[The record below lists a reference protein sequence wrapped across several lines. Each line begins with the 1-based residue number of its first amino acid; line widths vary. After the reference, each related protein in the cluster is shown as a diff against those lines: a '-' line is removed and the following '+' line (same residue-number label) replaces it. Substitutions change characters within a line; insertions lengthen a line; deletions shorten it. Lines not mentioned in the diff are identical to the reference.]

1 MEVTR
6 MAEREYVVGID
17 LGTTNSEV
25 AVVKDGKPEVIQNAE
40 GNRLTPSVVA
50 FTKSGEILVGEP
62 AKRQAILNAERTVR
76 SIKRHMGSD
85 YKVKIDN
92 KEYTPQEI
100 SAFVLRKLKKDAEAA
115 LNGKVKRAVITVPAY
130 FEDSQ
135 RQATKDAGRIAGL
148 EVMRIINEPTAAAL
162 AYGVDKNKEE
172 NVIVCDLGGGT
183 FDVSLLEIGG
193 GVIEVKATSGNNHLG
208 GDDFDQR
215 IMDWLIDTF
224 KKDTGIDLSNDKQAL
239 QRLKDA
245 SERAKI
251 ELTTK
256 METQISLPYI
266 TADANGPKHLEATLT
281 RAKLESLIQDI
292 VEKMRE
298 PIETVLNDAKISPDD
313 IAEILLVGGS
323 TRMPIIQRF
332 LKDIF
337 HKEPSKAVNPDEAV
351 AIGAA
356 IEASILAGETKR
368 DVVLV
373 DVTPLS
379 LGVEVKGGLF
389 HKLIPRNT
397 TIPTKKSEI
406 FTTAEDGQTEVEI
419 NVLQGERE
427 LAVDNKSLGRFTLT
441 GIAPAPRGV
450 PQIEVTFDIDS
461 DGIVHVSAK
470 DKATGKS
477 QSIVISG
484 TSNLSED
491 EIKKMVEEAKKYEE
505 EDKKRKQ
512 QVELK
517 NNADALTYQ
526 IDKLLKEQGD
536 KIDPTLRGEVESM
549 VKDLKDAIEHDDYAR
564 MKILVDDLNKK
575 SQEIG
580 QKLYQQASANNNA
593 AGSTSSTASNDDN
606 TTDDG
611 TVNAEYQGK

>member
-1 MEVTR
+1 
-6 MAEREYVVGID
+6 MAEREYVIGID

-25 AVVKDGKPEVIQNAE
+25 AVVKEGKPEVIQNAE

-50 FTKSGEILVGEP
+50 FTKTGEILVGEP
-62 AKRQAILNAERTVR
+62 AKRQAILNAQRTVR

-100 SAFVLRKLKKDAEAA
+100 SAFVLRKLRKDAEAA
-115 LNGKVKRAVITVPAY
+115 LGGKVRRAVITVPAY

-172 NVIVCDLGGGT
+172 TVIVCDLGGGT

-215 IMDWLIDTF
+215 IMDWLIDNF

-266 TADANGPKHLEATLT
+266 TADSTGPKHLEATLT

-292 VEKMRE
+292 VEKMRA
-298 PIETVLNDAKISPDD
+298 PIETVLSDAKISADD
-313 IAEILLVGGS
+313 IAEVLLVGGS

-332 LKDIF
+332 LKEIF

-379 LGVEVKGGLF
+379 LGVEVRGGLF
-389 HKLIPRNT
+389 HKIIPRNT

-427 LAVDNKSLGRFTLT
+427 LASDNKSLGRFALT

-477 QSIVISG
+477 QSIVIRGS
-484 TSNLSED
+484 SNLSED
-491 EIKKMVEEAKKYEE
+491 EVKRMVEEAKKYEE

-517 NNADALTYQ
+517 NNADALVYQ
-526 IDKLLKEQGD
+526 IEKLLKDQGD
-536 KIDPTLRGEVESM
+536 KIDASLRSEVESM
-549 VKDLKDAIEHDDYAR
+549 TNDLKDAIEHDDYAR
-564 MKILVDDLNKK
+564 MKILVDDLKKK

-580 QKLYQQASANNNA
+580 QRLYQQAASN
-593 AGSTSSTASNDDN
+593 TASGTSTTNDS
-606 TTDDG
+606 TDDG

>member
-1 MEVTR
+1 
-6 MAEREYVVGID
+6 MAEKEFVVGID
-17 LGTTNSEV
+17 LGTTNSEI
-25 AVVKDGKPEVIQNAE
+25 ATVKNGKPEVIQNSE
-40 GNRLTPSVVA
+40 GSRLTPSIVA
-50 FTKSGEILVGEP
+50 FSKTGEILVGEP

-115 LNGKVKRAVITVPAY
+115 LGGKITKAVITVPAY

-135 RQATKDAGRIAGL
+135 RQATKDAGKIAGL

-162 AYGVDKNKEE
+162 AYGVDKGKEE
-172 NVIVCDLGGGT
+172 KVIVCDLGGGT
-183 FDVSLLEIGG
+183 FDISLLEIGG

-215 IMDWLIDTF
+215 IINWLIDNF
-224 KKDTGIDLSNDKQAL
+224 KKDTGVDLSNDKQAL

-256 METQISLPYI
+256 METQINLPYI
-266 TADANGPKHLEATLT
+266 TADATGPKHLEVTLT
-281 RAKLESLIQDI
+281 RAKFESLIQDV

-298 PIETVLNDAKISPDD
+298 PIETVLSDTKITADD
-313 IAEILLVGGS
+313 IDEILLVGGS

-337 HKEPSKAVNPDEAV
+337 HKEPSKAVNPDEAI
-351 AIGAA
+351 ALGAA
-356 IEASILAGETKR
+356 LQASILTGDIKKE
-368 DVVLV
+368 VVLV

-379 LGVEVKGGLF
+379 LGVEVKGGLM
-389 HKLIPRNT
+389 HKLIKRNT

-406 FTTAEDGQTEVEI
+406 FTTAEDGQPEVEI

-427 LAVDNKSLGRFTLT
+427 IASENKSLGRFSLT
-441 GIAPAPRGV
+441 GIPPAPRGV

-470 DKATGKS
+470 DKGTGKE

-484 TSNLSED
+484 SSNLSE
-491 EIKKMVEEAKKYEE
+491 EEVNKMVEEAKKYEE

-512 QVELK
+512 QVSLK
-517 NNADALTYQ
+517 NNADSLVYQ
-526 IDKLLKEQGD
+526 MEKLLKEQGD
-536 KIDPTLRGEVESM
+536 KVDPALRSEVESM

-564 MKILVDDLNKK
+564 MKVLMDDLQKK
-575 SQEIG
+575 SQEVG
-580 QKLYQQASANNNA
+580 QKLYQQASTNA
-593 AGSTSSTASNDDN
+593 AGSTGGKGTDQNNSGP
-606 TTDDG
+606 DDG
-611 TVNAEYQGK
+611 EAVNAEYQGK

>member
-1 MEVTR
+1 
-6 MAEREYVVGID
+6 MAEKEYVVGID

-25 AVVKDGKPEVIQNAE
+25 AVVRDGKPEVIPNAE

-50 FTKSGEILVGEP
+50 FTKTGEVLVGEP

-100 SAFVLRKLKKDAEAA
+100 SAFVLRKLRKDAEAA
-115 LNGKVKRAVITVPAY
+115 LGGKVRRAVITVPAY

-172 NVIVCDLGGGT
+172 TVIVCDLGGGT

-215 IMDWLIDTF
+215 IMDWLIDNF

-266 TADANGPKHLEATLT
+266 TADSTGPKHLEATLT
-281 RAKLESLIQDI
+281 RAKLESLIQDV

-397 TIPTKKSEI
+397 TIPTKKTEV

-427 LAVDNKSLGRFTLT
+427 LAADNKSLGRFTLT

-477 QSIVISG
+477 QSIVIQGS
-484 TSNLSED
+484 SNLSED
-491 EIKKMVEEAKKYEE
+491 EVKRMVEEAKKYEE

-517 NNADALTYQ
+517 NNADGLVYQ
-526 IDKLLKEQGD
+526 IEKLLKDQGD
-536 KIDPTLRGEVESM
+536 KIDAALRSEVESM
-549 VKDLKDAIEHDDYAR
+549 VNDLKDAIEHDDYAR
-564 MKILVDDLNKK
+564 MKVLVDDLKKK

-580 QKLYQQASANNNA
+580 QKLYQQTA
-593 AGSTSSTASNDDN
+593 SSTNSSSDKDDSNN
-606 TTDDG
+606 DDG

>member
-1 MEVTR
+1 
-6 MAEREYVVGID
+6 MAEKEYVVGID

-40 GNRLTPSVVA
+40 GNRLTPSMVA

-100 SAFVLRKLKKDAEAA
+100 SAFVLRKLRKDAEAA
-115 LNGKVKRAVITVPAY
+115 LGGKVRRAVITVPAY

-193 GVIEVKATSGNNHLG
+193 GIIEVKATSGNNHLG

-298 PIETVLNDAKISPDD
+298 PIETVLNDTKISPDD
-313 IAEILLVGGS
+313 IAEVLLVGGS

-427 LAVDNKSLGRFTLT
+427 LAADNKSLGRFTLT

-491 EIKKMVEEAKKYEE
+491 EIKRMVEEAKRYEE

-517 NNADALTYQ
+517 NNADSLAYQ
-526 IDKLLKEQGD
+526 VEKLLKEQGD
-536 KIDPTLRGEVESM
+536 KIDPSLRSEVESM

-564 MKILVDDLNKK
+564 MKVLVDDLNKK

-580 QKLYQQASANNNA
+580 QKLYQQAASNNTT
-593 AGSTSSTASNDDN
+593 GSSSTTSNND

>member
-1 MEVTR
+1 V
-6 MAEREYVVGID
+6 AEQEFVVGID

-25 AVVKDGKPEVIQNAE
+25 ATMRNEKPEVIQNVE

-50 FTKSGEILVGEP
+50 FTKSGEVLVGEP

-85 YKVKIDN
+85 YKVKIDSKN
-92 KEYTPQEI
+92 YSPQEI
-100 SAFVLRKLKKDAEAA
+100 SAFVLRKLKKDAEAG
-115 LNGKVKRAVITVPAY
+115 LGGKVRRAVITTPAY

-135 RQATKDAGRIAGL
+135 RQATKDAGKIAGL

-215 IMDWLIDTF
+215 IMNWLIDKF
-224 KKDTGIDLSNDKQAL
+224 RKDTGVDLSNDKQAL

-281 RAKLESLIQDI
+281 RSKLESLIQDI
-292 VEKMRE
+292 VDKMRE
-298 PIETVLNDAKISPDD
+298 PIETVLNDTKISAED

-323 TRMPIIQRF
+323 TRMPIVQKF

-389 HKLIPRNT
+389 HKIIQRNT

-406 FTTAEDGQTEVEI
+406 FTTAEDGQPEVEI

-427 LAVDNKSLGRFTLT
+427 LASDNKSLGKFALT
-441 GIAPAPRGV
+441 GIVPAPRGV

-461 DGIVHVSAK
+461 DGIAHVSAK
-470 DKATGKS
+470 DKGTGKE

-484 TSNLSED
+484 SSNLSED
-491 EIKKMVEEAKKYEE
+491 DIKKMVEESKKYEE

-517 NNADALTYQ
+517 NNADSLTYQ
-526 IDKLLKEQGD
+526 VEKLLKEQGE
-536 KIDPTLRGEVESM
+536 KIDPTLRSEVESA
-549 VKDLKDAIEHDDYAR
+549 VKDLRNANEHNDYAR
-564 MKILVDDLNKK
+564 MKVLMDDLQKK

-580 QKLYQQASANNNA
+580 QKIYQQASNA
-593 AGSTSSTASNDDN
+593 TKNTSGSSSSNPTN
-606 TTDDG
+606 EDG
-611 TVNAEYQGK
+611 TVENGTVNGEYQGK

>member
-1 MEVTR
+1 
-6 MAEREYVVGID
+6 MAEQEYVVGID
-17 LGTTNSEV
+17 LGTTNSEI
-25 AVVKDGKPEVIQNAE
+25 ATVKNGKPEVIQNAE
-40 GNRLTPSVVA
+40 GARLTPSVVA
-50 FTKSGEILVGEP
+50 FSKTGEVLIGEP

-76 SIKRHMGSD
+76 SIKRHMGSN

-100 SAFVLRKLKKDAEAA
+100 SAFVLRKLRKDAEAA
-115 LNGKVKRAVITVPAY
+115 LGGKVRKAVITVPAY

-162 AYGVDKNKEE
+162 AYGVDMNKEE

-208 GDDFDQR
+208 GDDFDQK
-215 IMDWLIDTF
+215 IMDWLISNF
-224 KKDTGIDLSNDKQAL
+224 KKENGIDLSKDKQAL

-266 TADANGPKHLEATLT
+266 TADATGPKHLEATLT
-281 RAKLESLIQDI
+281 RAKLESLIQDV

-298 PIETVLNDAKISPDD
+298 PIETVLSDAKITADD

-351 AIGAA
+351 ALGAA
-356 IEASILAGETKR
+356 LQASILTGDIKKE
-368 DVVLV
+368 VVLV

-379 LGVEVKGGLF
+379 LGVEVKGGIM
-389 HKLIPRNT
+389 HKLIKRNT
-397 TIPTKKSEI
+397 TIPTKKSEV

-427 LAVDNKSLGRFTLT
+427 MAADNKSLGRFTLT
-441 GIAPAPRGV
+441 GIPPAPRGV

-470 DKATGKS
+470 DKATGKE

-484 TSNLSED
+484 SSNLSEA
-491 EIKKMVEEAKKYEE
+491 EVEKMVEEAKKYEE

-512 QVELK
+512 QIDLK
-517 NNADALTYQ
+517 NNADSLAYQ
-526 IDKLLKEQGD
+526 MEKLLKEQGD
-536 KIDPTLRGEVESM
+536 KVEPAVRSEMESM
-549 VKDLKDAIEHDDYAR
+549 IKDLRDAIEHDDYAR
-564 MKILVDDLNKK
+564 MKVLMDDLQKK
-575 SQEIG
+575 SQEVG
-580 QKLYQQASANNNA
+580 QKLYQQAAA
-593 AGSTSSTASNDDN
+593 AGNAGGNTTGSSSSSSNNDSNDE
-606 TTDDG
+606 

>member
-1 MEVTR
+1 
-6 MAEREYVVGID
+6 MAEKEFVVGID
-17 LGTTNSEV
+17 LGTTNSEI
-25 AVVKDGKPEVIQNAE
+25 ATVKNGKPEVIQNAE
-40 GNRLTPSVVA
+40 GARLTPSIVA
-50 FTKSGEILVGEP
+50 FSKTGEILVGEP

-115 LNGKVKRAVITVPAY
+115 LGGKITKAVITVPAY

-135 RQATKDAGRIAGL
+135 RQATKDAGKIAGL

-162 AYGVDKNKEE
+162 AYGVDKGKEE
-172 NVIVCDLGGGT
+172 KVIVCDLGGGT
-183 FDVSLLEIGG
+183 FDISLLEIGG

-215 IMDWLIDTF
+215 IINWLIDNF
-224 KKDTGIDLSNDKQAL
+224 KKDTGVDLSNDKQAL

-256 METQISLPYI
+256 METQINLPYI
-266 TADANGPKHLEATLT
+266 TADATGPKHLEVTLT
-281 RAKLESLIQDI
+281 RAKFESLIQDV

-298 PIETVLNDAKISPDD
+298 PIETVLSDTKITADD
-313 IAEILLVGGS
+313 IDEILLVGGS

-337 HKEPSKAVNPDEAV
+337 HKEPSKAVNPDEAI
-351 AIGAA
+351 ALGAA
-356 IEASILAGETKR
+356 LQASILTGDIKKE
-368 DVVLV
+368 VVLV

-379 LGVEVKGGLF
+379 LGVEVKGGLM
-389 HKLIPRNT
+389 HKLIKRNT

-406 FTTAEDGQTEVEI
+406 FTTAEDGQPEVEI

-427 LAVDNKSLGRFTLT
+427 IASENKSLGRFSLT
-441 GIAPAPRGV
+441 GIPPAPRGV

-470 DKATGKS
+470 DKGTGKE

-484 TSNLSED
+484 SSNLSE
-491 EIKKMVEEAKKYEE
+491 EEVNKMVEEAKKYEE

-512 QVELK
+512 QVSLK
-517 NNADALTYQ
+517 NNADSLVYQ
-526 IDKLLKEQGD
+526 MEKLLKEQGD
-536 KIDPTLRGEVESM
+536 KVDPALRSEVESM

-564 MKILVDDLNKK
+564 MKVLMDDLQKK
-575 SQEIG
+575 SQEVG
-580 QKLYQQASANNNA
+580 QKLYQQASTNA
-593 AGSTSSTASNDDN
+593 AGSTGGKGTDQNNSGP
-606 TTDDG
+606 DDG
-611 TVNAEYQGK
+611 ETVNAEYQGK

>member
-1 MEVTR
+1 
-6 MAEREYVVGID
+6 MAEQEYVVGID

-25 AVVKDGKPEVIQNAE
+25 ATVKNGKPEVIQNAE
-40 GNRLTPSVVA
+40 GSRLTPSVVA
-50 FTKSGEILVGEP
+50 FSKTGEILIGEP

-76 SIKRHMGSD
+76 SIKRHMGSN

-100 SAFVLRKLKKDAEAA
+100 SAFVLRKLRKDAEAA
-115 LNGKVKRAVITVPAY
+115 LGGKVRKAVITVPAY

-162 AYGVDKNKEE
+162 AYGVDMNKEE

-215 IMDWLIDTF
+215 IMDWLIGNF
-224 KKDTGIDLSNDKQAL
+224 KKENGIDLSKDKQAL

-266 TADANGPKHLEATLT
+266 TADATGPKHLEATLT
-281 RAKLESLIQDI
+281 RAKLESLIQDV

-298 PIETVLNDAKISPDD
+298 PIETVLSDAKITADD

-351 AIGAA
+351 ALGAA
-356 IEASILAGETKR
+356 LQASILTGDIKKE
-368 DVVLV
+368 VVLV

-379 LGVEVKGGLF
+379 LGVEVKGGIM
-389 HKLIPRNT
+389 HKLIKRNT

-427 LAVDNKSLGRFTLT
+427 MAADNKSLGRFTLT
-441 GIAPAPRGV
+441 GIPPAPRGV

-470 DKATGKS
+470 DKATGKE

-484 TSNLSED
+484 SSNLSEA
-491 EIKKMVEEAKKYEE
+491 EVEKMVEEAKKYEE

-512 QVELK
+512 QIDLK
-517 NNADALTYQ
+517 NNADSLAYQ
-526 IDKLLKEQGD
+526 MEKLLKEQGD
-536 KIDPTLRGEVESM
+536 KVEPAVRSEMESM
-549 VKDLKDAIEHDDYAR
+549 IKDLRDAIEHDDYAR
-564 MKILVDDLNKK
+564 MKVLMDDLQKK
-575 SQEIG
+575 SQEVG
-580 QKLYQQASANNNA
+580 QKLYQQAAA
-593 AGSTSSTASNDDN
+593 AGNSGGNTTGSSSSSSNDDSN
-606 TTDDG
+606 DE

>member
-1 MEVTR
+1 MSKVI
-6 MAEREYVVGID
+6 GID

>member
-1 MEVTR
+1 
-6 MAEREYVVGID
+6 MAEKEYVVGID

-115 LNGKVKRAVITVPAY
+115 LGGKVRRAVITVPAY

-281 RAKLESLIQDI
+281 RAKLESLIEDI

-313 IAEILLVGGS
+313 IAEVLLVGGS

-332 LKDIF
+332 LKGIF

-389 HKLIPRNT
+389 HKIIPRNT

-427 LAVDNKSLGRFTLT
+427 LAADNKSLGRFTLT

-477 QSIVISG
+477 QAIVINGS
-484 TSNLSED
+484 SNLSED
-491 EIKKMVEEAKKYEE
+491 EIKRMVEEAKKYEE

-517 NNADALTYQ
+517 NNADALAYQ
-526 IDKLLKEQGD
+526 VEKLLKEQGD
-536 KIDPTLRGEVESM
+536 KIEPSLRSEVESM
-549 VKDLKDAIEHDDYAR
+549 VKDLRDAIEHDDYAR
-564 MKILVDDLNKK
+564 MKVLVDDLNKK

-580 QKLYQQASANNNA
+580 QKLYQQAASANTSNTSS
-593 AGSTSSTASNDDN
+593 STSSNE
-606 TTDDG
+606 DDG

>member
-1 MEVTR
+1 
-6 MAEREYVVGID
+6 MAEQEFVVGID

-25 AVVKDGKPEVIQNAE
+25 ATMRNEKPEVIQNVE

-50 FTKSGEILVGEP
+50 FTKSGEVLVGEP

-85 YKVKIDN
+85 YKVKIDSKN
-92 KEYTPQEI
+92 YSPQEI
-100 SAFVLRKLKKDAEAA
+100 SAFVLRKLKKDAEAG
-115 LNGKVKRAVITVPAY
+115 LGGKVRRAVITTPAY

-135 RQATKDAGRIAGL
+135 RQATKDAGKIAGL

-215 IMDWLIDTF
+215 IMNWLIDKF
-224 KKDTGIDLSNDKQAL
+224 RKDTGVDLSNDKQAL

-281 RAKLESLIQDI
+281 RSKLESLIQDI
-292 VEKMRE
+292 VDKMRE
-298 PIETVLNDAKISPDD
+298 PIETVLNDTKISAED

-323 TRMPIIQRF
+323 TRMPIVQKF

-389 HKLIPRNT
+389 HKIIQRNT

-406 FTTAEDGQTEVEI
+406 FTTAEDGQPEVEI

-427 LAVDNKSLGRFTLT
+427 LASDNKSLGKFALT
-441 GIAPAPRGV
+441 GIVPAPRGV

-461 DGIVHVSAK
+461 DGIAHVSAK
-470 DKATGKS
+470 DKGTGKE

-484 TSNLSED
+484 SSNLSED
-491 EIKKMVEEAKKYEE
+491 DIKKMVEESKKYEE

-517 NNADALTYQ
+517 NNADSLTYQ
-526 IDKLLKEQGD
+526 VEKLLKEQGE
-536 KIDPTLRGEVESM
+536 KIDPTLRSEVESA
-549 VKDLKDAIEHDDYAR
+549 VKDLRNANEHNDYAR
-564 MKILVDDLNKK
+564 MKVLMDDLQKK

-580 QKLYQQASANNNA
+580 QKIYQQASNA
-593 AGSTSSTASNDDN
+593 TKNTSGSSSSNPTN
-606 TTDDG
+606 EDG
-611 TVNAEYQGK
+611 TVENGTVNGEYQGK

>member
-1 MEVTR
+1 
-6 MAEREYVVGID
+6 MAEKEYVIGID

-25 AVVKDGKPEVIQNAE
+25 AVIKDGKPEVIQNAE

-100 SAFVLRKLKKDAEAA
+100 SAFILRKLKKDAEAA
-115 LNGKVKRAVITVPAY
+115 LGGKVKRAVITVPAY

-215 IMDWLIDTF
+215 IMDWLIETF

-313 IAEILLVGGS
+313 IAEVLLVGGS

-389 HKLIPRNT
+389 HKIIPRNT

-427 LAVDNKSLGRFTLT
+427 LAADNKSIGRFTLA

-484 TSNLSED
+484 SSNLSED
-491 EIKKMVEEAKKYEE
+491 EIKRMVEEAKRYEE

-517 NNADALTYQ
+517 NNADSLAYQ
-526 IDKLLKEQGD
+526 IEKLLKEQGD
-536 KIDPTLRGEVESM
+536 KIEPSLRSEVESM
-549 VKDLKDAIEHDDYAR
+549 VKDLKDAIEKDDYAR
-564 MKILVDDLNKK
+564 MKVLVDDLNKK

-580 QKLYQQASANNNA
+580 QKLYQQAAANSSN
-593 AGSTSSTASNDDN
+593 TSSSSDN
-606 TTDDG
+606 TNSDTTDDG

>member
-1 MEVTR
+1 MNKQEF
-6 MAEREYVVGID
+6 VVGID

-25 AVVKDGKPEVIQNAE
+25 AAVKNGKPEVIQNIE

-50 FTKSGEILVGEP
+50 FTKTGEVLVGEP

-85 YKVKIDN
+85 YKVKIDT
-92 KEYTPQEI
+92 KEYTAQEI
-100 SAFVLRKLKKDAEAA
+100 SAFVLRKLKKDAEAG
-115 LNGKVKRAVITVPAY
+115 LEGKVRRAVITVPAY

-135 RQATKDAGRIAGL
+135 RQATKDAGKIAGL

-215 IMDWLIDTF
+215 ATNWLIDNF
-224 KKDTGIDLSNDKQAL
+224 RKDTGIDLSNDKQAL

-256 METQISLPYI
+256 METQIRLPYI

-298 PIETVLNDAKISPDD
+298 PIETVLNDTKISSDD

-323 TRMPIIQRF
+323 TRMPIVQKF
-332 LKDIF
+332 LNGIF

-397 TIPTKKSEI
+397 TIPTKKSEV
-406 FTTAEDGQTEVEI
+406 FTTAEDGQMEVEI

-427 LAVDNKSLGRFTLT
+427 LANSNKSLGRFALT

-461 DGIVHVSAK
+461 DGIAHVSAK
-470 DKATGKS
+470 DRGTGKE

-484 TSNLSED
+484 SSNLSED
-491 EIKKMVEEAKKYEE
+491 DIKRMVEDAKKYEE
-505 EDKKRKQ
+505 DDKKHKQ

-517 NNADALTYQ
+517 NNADSLTYQ
-526 IDKLLKEQGD
+526 IEKVLDEQGE
-536 KIDPTLRGEVESM
+536 KIDPALRSEIESII
-549 VKDLKDAIEHDDYAR
+549 KDLRDAIEHDDYAR
-564 MKILVDDLNKK
+564 MKVLMDDLQKK

-580 QKLYQQASANNNA
+580 QKLYQQ
-593 AGSTSSTASNDDN
+593 TSSTANTSENSSNPTN
-606 TTDDG
+606 EDG
-611 TVNAEYQGK
+611 TVEGEYQGK

>member
-1 MEVTR
+1 
-6 MAEREYVVGID
+6 MAEKEYVVGID

-25 AVVKDGKPEVIQNAE
+25 AVVRDGKPEVIPNAE

-50 FTKSGEILVGEP
+50 FTKTGEVLVGEP

-100 SAFVLRKLKKDAEAA
+100 SAFVLRKLRKDAEAA
-115 LNGKVKRAVITVPAY
+115 LGGKVRRAVITVPAY

-172 NVIVCDLGGGT
+172 TVIVCDLGGGT

-266 TADANGPKHLEATLT
+266 TADSTGPKHLEATLT
-281 RAKLESLIQDI
+281 RAKLESLIQDV

-397 TIPTKKSEI
+397 TIPTKKTEV

-427 LAVDNKSLGRFTLT
+427 LAADNKSLGRFTLT

-477 QSIVISG
+477 QSIVIQGS
-484 TSNLSED
+484 SNLSED
-491 EIKKMVEEAKKYEE
+491 EVKRMVEEAKKYEE

-517 NNADALTYQ
+517 NNADGLVYQ
-526 IDKLLKEQGD
+526 IEKLLKDQGD
-536 KIDPTLRGEVESM
+536 KIDAALRSEVESM
-549 VKDLKDAIEHDDYAR
+549 VNDLKDAIEHDDYAR
-564 MKILVDDLNKK
+564 MKVLVDDLKKK

-580 QKLYQQASANNNA
+580 QKLYQQTA
-593 AGSTSSTASNDDN
+593 SSTNSSSDKDDSNN
-606 TTDDG
+606 DDG

>member
-1 MEVTR
+1 MNKQEF
-6 MAEREYVVGID
+6 VVGID

-25 AVVKDGKPEVIQNAE
+25 AAVKNGKQEVIQNIE

-50 FTKSGEILVGEP
+50 FTKTGEVLVGEP

-85 YKVKIDN
+85 YKVKIDT
-92 KEYTPQEI
+92 KEYTAQEI
-100 SAFVLRKLKKDAEAA
+100 SAFVLRKLKKDAEAG
-115 LNGKVKRAVITVPAY
+115 LEGKVRRAVITVPAY

-135 RQATKDAGRIAGL
+135 RQATKDAGKIAGL

-215 IMDWLIDTF
+215 ATNWLIDNF
-224 KKDTGIDLSNDKQAL
+224 RKDTGIDLSNDKQAL

-298 PIETVLNDAKISPDD
+298 PIETVLNDTKISSDD

-323 TRMPIIQRF
+323 TRMPIVQKF
-332 LKDIF
+332 LNGIF

-397 TIPTKKSEI
+397 TIPTKKSEV
-406 FTTAEDGQTEVEI
+406 FTTAEDGQMEVEI

-427 LAVDNKSLGRFTLT
+427 LANSNKSLGRFALT

-461 DGIVHVSAK
+461 DGIAHVSAK
-470 DKATGKS
+470 DRGTGKE

-484 TSNLSED
+484 SSNLSED
-491 EIKKMVEEAKKYEE
+491 DIKRMVEDAKKYEE
-505 EDKKRKQ
+505 DDKKHKQ

-517 NNADALTYQ
+517 NNADSLTYQ
-526 IDKLLKEQGD
+526 IEKVLDEQGE
-536 KIDPTLRGEVESM
+536 KIDPALRSEIESII
-549 VKDLKDAIEHDDYAR
+549 KDLRDAIEHDDYAR
-564 MKILVDDLNKK
+564 MKVLMDDLQKK

-580 QKLYQQASANNNA
+580 QKLYQQ
-593 AGSTSSTASNDDN
+593 TSSTANTSENSSNPTN
-606 TTDDG
+606 KDG
-611 TVNAEYQGK
+611 TVEGEYQGK

>member
-1 MEVTR
+1 
-6 MAEREYVVGID
+6 MAEQEFVVGID
-17 LGTTNSEV
+17 LGTTNSEI
-25 AVVKDGKPEVIQNAE
+25 AVVRNGKPEVIQNAE
-40 GNRLTPSVVA
+40 GARLTPSVVA
-50 FTKSGEILVGEP
+50 FSKTGEILVGEP

-76 SIKRHMGSD
+76 SIKRHMGSN

-100 SAFVLRKLKKDAEAA
+100 SAFVLRKLKKDAEAG
-115 LNGKVKRAVITVPAY
+115 LGGKVKKAVITVPAY

-162 AYGVDKNKEE
+162 AYGVDMNKEE

-215 IMDWLIDTF
+215 IMNWLIDSF

-266 TADANGPKHLEATLT
+266 TADATGPKHLEATLT
-281 RAKLESLIQDI
+281 RAKLESLIQDV

-298 PIETVLNDAKISPDD
+298 PIETVLSDAKITPDD

-332 LKDIF
+332 LKNIF

-351 AIGAA
+351 ALGAA
-356 IEASILAGETKR
+356 LQASILTGEIKKE
-368 DVVLV
+368 VVLV

-379 LGVEVKGGLF
+379 LGVEVKGGLM
-389 HKLIPRNT
+389 HKLIKRNT

-406 FTTAEDGQTEVEI
+406 FTTAEDGQSEVEI

-427 LAVDNKSLGRFTLT
+427 MAADNKSLGRFTLT
-441 GIAPAPRGV
+441 GIPPAPRGI

-461 DGIVHVSAK
+461 DGIVHVSAR
-470 DKATGKS
+470 DKATGKE

-484 TSNLSED
+484 SSNLSEAEVD
-491 EIKKMVEEAKKYEE
+491 KMVEEAKKYEE
-505 EDKKRKQ
+505 EDRKRKQ

-517 NNADALTYQ
+517 NNADSLVYQ
-526 IDKLLKEQGD
+526 MEKLLKDQGD
-536 KIDPTLRGEVESM
+536 KVDPALRSEVESM

-564 MKILVDDLNKK
+564 MKVLMDDLQKK

-580 QKLYQQASANNNA
+580 QKLYQQASGA
-593 AGSTSSTASNDDN
+593 ATGSSTGGPGGKAGQDVSDSDSG
-606 TTDDG
+606 DE

>member
-1 MEVTR
+1 
-6 MAEREYVVGID
+6 MAEQEYVVGID
-17 LGTTNSEV
+17 LGTTNSEI
-25 AVVKDGKPEVIQNAE
+25 ATVKNGKPEVIQNAE
-40 GNRLTPSVVA
+40 GARLTPSVVA
-50 FTKSGEILVGEP
+50 FSKTGEILIGEP

-76 SIKRHMGSD
+76 SIKRHMGSN

-100 SAFVLRKLKKDAEAA
+100 SAFVLRKLRKDAEAA
-115 LNGKVKRAVITVPAY
+115 LGGKVRKAVITVPAY

-162 AYGVDKNKEE
+162 AYGVDMNKEE

-208 GDDFDQR
+208 GDDFDQK
-215 IMDWLIDTF
+215 IMDWLISNF
-224 KKDTGIDLSNDKQAL
+224 KKENGIDLSKDKQAL

-266 TADANGPKHLEATLT
+266 TADATGPKHLEATLT
-281 RAKLESLIQDI
+281 RAKLESLIQDV

-298 PIETVLNDAKISPDD
+298 PIETVLSDAKITADD

-351 AIGAA
+351 ALGAA
-356 IEASILAGETKR
+356 LQASILTGDIKKE
-368 DVVLV
+368 VVLV

-379 LGVEVKGGLF
+379 LGVEVKGGIM
-389 HKLIPRNT
+389 HKLIKRNT
-397 TIPTKKSEI
+397 TIPTKKSEV

-427 LAVDNKSLGRFTLT
+427 MAADNKSLGRFTLT
-441 GIAPAPRGV
+441 GIPPAPRGV

-470 DKATGKS
+470 DKATGKE

-484 TSNLSED
+484 SSNLSEA
-491 EIKKMVEEAKKYEE
+491 EVEKMVEEAKKYEE

-512 QVELK
+512 QIDLK
-517 NNADALTYQ
+517 NNADSLAYQ
-526 IDKLLKEQGD
+526 MEKLLKEQGD
-536 KIDPTLRGEVESM
+536 KVEPAVRSEMESM
-549 VKDLKDAIEHDDYAR
+549 IKDLRDAIEHDDYAR
-564 MKILVDDLNKK
+564 MKVLMDDLQKK
-575 SQEIG
+575 SQEVG
-580 QKLYQQASANNNA
+580 QKLYQQAAA
-593 AGSTSSTASNDDN
+593 AGNAGGNTTGSSSSSSNNDSNDE
-606 TTDDG
+606 

>member
-1 MEVTR
+1 
-6 MAEREYVVGID
+6 MAEKEYVVGID

-115 LNGKVKRAVITVPAY
+115 LGGKVRRAVITVPAY

-224 KKDTGIDLSNDKQAL
+224 KKDTGIDLSNDRQAL

-281 RAKLESLIQDI
+281 RAKLESLIEDI

-313 IAEILLVGGS
+313 IAEVLLVGGS

-332 LKDIF
+332 LKGIF

-389 HKLIPRNT
+389 HKIIPRNT

-427 LAVDNKSLGRFTLT
+427 LAADNKSLGRFTLT

-477 QSIVISG
+477 QAIVINGS
-484 TSNLSED
+484 SNLSED
-491 EIKKMVEEAKKYEE
+491 EIKRMVEEAKKYEE

-517 NNADALTYQ
+517 NNADALAYQ
-526 IDKLLKEQGD
+526 VEKLLKEQGD
-536 KIDPTLRGEVESM
+536 KIEPSLRSEVESM
-549 VKDLKDAIEHDDYAR
+549 VKDLRDAIEHDDYAR
-564 MKILVDDLNKK
+564 MKVLVDDLNKK

-580 QKLYQQASANNNA
+580 QKLYQQAASANTSNTSS
-593 AGSTSSTASNDDN
+593 STSSNE
-606 TTDDG
+606 DDG

>member
-1 MEVTR
+1 
-6 MAEREYVVGID
+6 MAEKEYVIGID

-25 AVVKDGKPEVIQNAE
+25 AVIKDGKPEVIQNAE

-100 SAFVLRKLKKDAEAA
+100 SAFILRKLKKDAEAA
-115 LNGKVKRAVITVPAY
+115 LGGKVRRAVITVPAY

-215 IMDWLIDTF
+215 IMDWLIETF

-298 PIETVLNDAKISPDD
+298 PIETVLNDTKISPDD
-313 IAEILLVGGS
+313 IAEVLLVGGS

-389 HKLIPRNT
+389 HKIIPRNT

-427 LAVDNKSLGRFTLT
+427 LAADNKSIGRFTLA

-484 TSNLSED
+484 SSNLSED
-491 EIKKMVEEAKKYEE
+491 EIKRMVEEAKRYEE

-517 NNADALTYQ
+517 NNADTLAYQ
-526 IDKLLKEQGD
+526 IEKLLKEQGD
-536 KIDPTLRGEVESM
+536 KIEPSLRSEVESM
-549 VKDLKDAIEHDDYAR
+549 VKDLKDAIEKNDYAR
-564 MKILVDDLNKK
+564 MKVLVDDLNKK

-580 QKLYQQASANNNA
+580 QKLYQQAAANSSN
-593 AGSTSSTASNDDN
+593 TSSSSDNTNND

>member
-1 MEVTR
+1 MNKQEF
-6 MAEREYVVGID
+6 VVGID

-25 AVVKDGKPEVIQNAE
+25 AAVKNGKPEVIQNIE

-50 FTKSGEILVGEP
+50 FTKTGEVLVGEP

-85 YKVKIDN
+85 YKVKIDT
-92 KEYTPQEI
+92 KEYTAQEI
-100 SAFVLRKLKKDAEAA
+100 SAFVLRKLKKDAEAG
-115 LNGKVKRAVITVPAY
+115 LEGKVRRAVITVPAY

-135 RQATKDAGRIAGL
+135 RQATKDAGKIAGL

-215 IMDWLIDTF
+215 ATNWLIDNF
-224 KKDTGIDLSNDKQAL
+224 RKDTGIDLSNDKQAL

-298 PIETVLNDAKISPDD
+298 PIETVLNDTKISSDD

-323 TRMPIIQRF
+323 TRMPIVQKF
-332 LKDIF
+332 LNGIF

-397 TIPTKKSEI
+397 TIPTKKSEV
-406 FTTAEDGQTEVEI
+406 FTTAEDGQMEVEI

-427 LAVDNKSLGRFTLT
+427 LANSNKSLGRFALT

-461 DGIVHVSAK
+461 DGIAHVSAK
-470 DKATGKS
+470 DRGTGKE

-484 TSNLSED
+484 SSNLSED
-491 EIKKMVEEAKKYEE
+491 DIKRMVEDAKKYEE
-505 EDKKRKQ
+505 DDKKHKQ

-517 NNADALTYQ
+517 NNADSLTYQ
-526 IDKLLKEQGD
+526 IEKVLDEQGE
-536 KIDPTLRGEVESM
+536 KIDPALRSEIESII
-549 VKDLKDAIEHDDYAR
+549 KDLRDAIEHDDYAR
-564 MKILVDDLNKK
+564 MKVLMDDLQKK

-580 QKLYQQASANNNA
+580 QKLYQQ
-593 AGSTSSTASNDDN
+593 TSSTANTSENSSNPTN
-606 TTDDG
+606 EDG
-611 TVNAEYQGK
+611 TVEGEYQGK

>member
-1 MEVTR
+1 
-6 MAEREYVVGID
+6 MAEQEFVVGID

-25 AVVKDGKPEVIQNAE
+25 ATTRNGKPEVIQNVE

-50 FTKSGEILVGEP
+50 FTKTGEILVGEP

-100 SAFVLRKLKKDAEAA
+100 SAFILRKLKKDAEAG
-115 LNGKVKRAVITVPAY
+115 LGGKVRRAVITVPAY

-135 RQATKDAGRIAGL
+135 RQATKDAGKIAGL

-162 AYGVDKNKEE
+162 AYGVDKSKEE

-193 GVIEVKATSGNNHLG
+193 GIIEVKATSGNNHLG

-215 IMDWLIDTF
+215 ITNWLIDNF
-224 KKDTGIDLSNDKQAL
+224 RKDTGIDLSNDKQAL

-298 PIETVLNDAKISPDD
+298 PIETVLNDTKISPDD

-323 TRMPIIQRF
+323 TRMPIVQRF

-427 LAVDNKSLGRFTLT
+427 LARDNKSLGRFSLT
-441 GIAPAPRGV
+441 GVAPAPRGV

-470 DKATGKS
+470 DKGTGKE

-484 TSNLSED
+484 SSNLSED
-491 EIKKMVEEAKKYEE
+491 DIKKMVEEAKKYEE

-517 NNADALTYQ
+517 NNADSLTYQ
-526 IDKLLKEQGD
+526 VEKLLNEQGE
-536 KIDPTLRGEVESM
+536 KIDPALRSEAESM
-549 VKDLKDAIEHDDYAR
+549 IKDLRNAIEHDDYAR
-564 MKILVDDLNKK
+564 MKVLMDDLQKK

-580 QKLYQQASANNNA
+580 QKLYQQASDTSNT
-593 AGSTSSTASNDDN
+593 AGSSSNSTNK
-606 TTDDG
+606 DG
-611 TVNAEYQGK
+611 TVEGEYQGK

>member
-1 MEVTR
+1 
-6 MAEREYVVGID
+6 MAEQEYVVGID

-25 AVVKDGKPEVIQNAE
+25 ATNKNGKPEVIQNVE

-50 FTKSGEILVGEP
+50 FTKTGEILVGEP

-92 KEYTPQEI
+92 KEYTAQEI
-100 SAFVLRKLKKDAEAA
+100 SAFVLRKLKKDAEAG
-115 LNGKVKRAVITVPAY
+115 LGGKVKRAVITVPAY

-135 RQATKDAGRIAGL
+135 RQATKDAGKIAGL

-215 IMDWLIDTF
+215 IMNWLIDNF
-224 KKDTGIDLSNDKQAL
+224 RKDTGVDLSNDKQAL

-298 PIETVLNDAKISPDD
+298 PIETVLNDTKISPDD

-323 TRMPIIQRF
+323 TRMPIVQRF

-427 LAVDNKSLGRFTLT
+427 LAKDNKSLGRFALT

-461 DGIVHVSAK
+461 DGIAHVSAK
-470 DKATGKS
+470 DKGTGKE

-484 TSNLSED
+484 SSNLSED
-491 EIKKMVEEAKKYEE
+491 DIKRMVEEAKKYEE

-517 NNADALTYQ
+517 NNADSLTYQ
-526 IDKLLKEQGD
+526 VEKLLNEQGE
-536 KIDPTLRGEVESM
+536 KIDPTLRSEAESM
-549 VKDLKDAIEHDDYAR
+549 IKDLRDAIEHDDYAR
-564 MKILVDDLNKK
+564 MKVLMDDLQKK

-580 QKLYQQASANNNA
+580 QKIYQQTSNTANTS
-593 AGSTSSTASNDDN
+593 GSSSNSTNE
-606 TTDDG
+606 DG
-611 TVNAEYQGK
+611 TVEGEYQGK